1 MMSNLDKHDTVVIM
15 QLILR
20 LYVDSH
26 NTYILESLSQLLK
39 CIQNIMYPEKAFR
52 PLFNINAYISV

>member
-1 MMSNLDKHDTVVIM
+1 MISNLDKHDTVVIM

-20 LYVDSH
+20 FYVDSQ
-26 NTYILESLSQLLK
+26 NTYILESLIQLLK